1 MKYELYYWPM
11 IPGRGEFVRL
21 LLEDADQPYVDVARL
36 PEADGGGMAA
46 LRRMLSEA
54 PLGFA
59 PPILRADE
67 TCISQTVQIC
77 SFLAKRHG
85 RMPDVAN
92 GEALAG
98 HLALTIYDFVVEI
111 HNVHHPL
118 GSGLYYEDQKPEA
131 LRAAAA
137 FIEHRLPKFLSYFER
152 AIDQNAASEPWLLG
166 KSSLVSRSLALSSRR
181 GPRVRASEN
190 HGSAIFEVPER
201 DPSERR
207 RPIAAAP
214 RRLSRIGAAHSL
226 QRARHL
232 PPLPRARSRLSARP
246 CWVAVD
252 RRCVGWVRGHS

>member
-21 LLEDADQPYVDVARL
+21 LLEDADLPYVDVARL
-36 PEADGGGMAA
+36 PEAEGGGMAA

-59 PPILRADE
+59 PPILRADDF
-67 TCISQTVQIC
+67 CLSQTLQIC
-77 SFLAKRHG
+77 TFLAKRHE

-98 HLALTIYDFVVEI
+98 HLALTVYDFIVEI

-118 GSGLYYEDQKPEA
+118 GPALYYEDQKPEA

-152 AIDQNAASEPWLLG
+152 AIEENAASEPWLLG
-166 KSSLVSRSLALSSRR
+166 KSLSYPDLWLFQAVEGLEYALPKTMAARISKYPS
-181 GPRVRASEN
+181 VARASD
-190 HGSAIFEVPER
+190 AVR
-201 DPSERR
+201 Y
-207 RPIAAAP
+207 RPRLATYLESP
-214 RRLSRIGAAHSL
+214 RRIPFNEHGIF
-226 QRARHL
+226 RHYPEL
-232 PPLPRARSRLSARP
+232 DL
-246 CWVAVD
+246 
-252 RRCVGWVRGHS
+252 G